1 MSRSKRIFANLGLA
15 LFGVLL
21 ALALGEVALRVS
33 GFAGPDLYN
42 YDYWRGWGLRAG
54 AAGWQ
59 RSEGD
64 AFVAVNR
71 YGFRGP
77 AVTPAKP
84 PGVYRIAVLGDSF
97 TEAQQVNYDQSFCA
111 VMQRRL
117 GKCPAMKGR
126 KVQVLDFGVDGYGTA
141 QEYLTLK
148 HYVWKFSPDAV
159 VLAIFTGNDIRNN
172 SVTLEGD
179 KCRPFYV
186 YRGGKLVLGG
196 PFDDSAMFRLN
207 CMARFES
214 RRSAVLDLV
223 GSLHGYIMDLRRRL
237 HPKPIPRHTVR
248 TERGLDYTIYS
259 APADRTWHN
268 AWAVTE
274 AEIELIHQSVVRHE
288 AQFFAVT
295 LANPMQDLPEPAIRA
310 RYMRQLGVSNLFY
323 PDLRIKA
330 LGQRDDFPV
339 LNLAPPMQKY
349 ADSHHA
355 FLHGFPNTKP
365 GEGHWNAE
373 GHRVAGRL
381 IAAWM
386 CQYLADRQPRGGAPA
401 ADSAKPAR

>member
-1 MSRSKRIFANLGLA
+1 MSRSRRILASLGLA
-15 LFGVLL
+15 LFGVLF
-21 ALALGEVALRVS
+21 ALTFGEVALRVS

-64 AFVAVNR
+64 AIVSVNR

-77 AVTPAKP
+77 AVTPEKP
-84 PGVYRIAVLGDSF
+84 AGVYRIAVLGDSF
-97 TEAQQVNYDQSFCA
+97 TEAQQVNYHQSFSA

-117 GKCPAMKGR
+117 GECPAMDGR

-148 HYVWKFSPDAV
+148 HFVWKFSPDAV

-172 SVTLEGD
+172 SVVLEGD

-186 YRGGKLVLGG
+186 FRDGKLVLGG
-196 PFDDSAMFRLN
+196 PFDDSTMFRLN

-223 GSLHGYIMDLRRRL
+223 GSLHGYIMNIKRRL
-237 HPKPIPRHTVR
+237 HPKPNPRHIVR

-259 APADRTWHN
+259 APADQVWRD

-274 AEIELIHQSVVRHE
+274 AEIEMIHQSVAGHG

-295 LANPMQDLPEPAIRA
+295 LANPMQDIPDPAMRA
-310 RYMRQLGVSNLFY
+310 RYMKQLGVSNLFY
-323 PDLRIKA
+323 PDFRIKA
-330 LGQRDDFPV
+330 LGERDDFPV
-339 LNLAPPMQKY
+339 LNLAPPMQQY
-349 ADSHHA
+349 ADSHHV
-355 FLHGFPNTKP
+355 FLHGFSNTQL
-365 GEGHWNAE
+365 GSGHWNAE

-381 IAAWM
+381 IAAWI
-386 CQYLADRQPRGGAPA
+386 CQHLADSQGRQAAPA
-401 ADSAKPAR
+401 ANSAKRAR